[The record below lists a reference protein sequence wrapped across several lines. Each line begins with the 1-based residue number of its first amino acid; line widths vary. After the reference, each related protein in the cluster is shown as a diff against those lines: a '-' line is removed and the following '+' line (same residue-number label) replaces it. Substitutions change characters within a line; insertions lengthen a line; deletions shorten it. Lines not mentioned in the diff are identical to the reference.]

1 MLLRNGGYEY
11 WIWKSGLFFRKPS
24 IFQCII
30 PQKLA
35 TYPFLAAR
43 KQEFEKQKCF
53 LIVIVVTIHPDIAL
67 VSVQNLE
74 YPKKG
79 TQSPKILVINLQ
91 NHQDISFP
99 PSKILIQSHF
109 PCRAVTSRAPKAT
122 AENQPAPSSTASPVA
137 SAAPPVSRDG
147 GIHLLIKWVENK
159 GFSGE
164 MNRFRSS

>member
-43 KQEFEKQKCF
+43 KQDFEKQKCF

-67 VSVQNLE
+67 LSLCKTWSTR
-74 YPKKG
+74 KKG
-79 TQSPKILVINLQ
+79 TQSAKILVINLQ
-91 NHQDISFP
+91 NHRDISFP

-109 PCRAVTSRAPKAT
+109 PCRVTSRAPRAT
-122 AENQPAPSSTASPVA
+122 AENQPAPSNTASPVA
-137 SAAPPVSRDG
+137 SAAPPV
-147 GIHLLIKWVENK
+147 
-159 GFSGE
+159 E
-164 MNRFRSS
+164 MVASTCWSNG

>member
-43 KQEFEKQKCF
+43 KQDFEKQKCF

-67 VSVQNLE
+67 LSVCKTWSTR
-74 YPKKG
+74 KKG
-79 TQSPKILVINLQ
+79 R
-91 NHQDISFP
+91 NHQEFWWSI
-99 PSKILIQSHF
+99 SKITKTSHF
-109 PCRAVTSRAPKAT
+109 LPAKFWSPFPLPRHQPCSQGHSW
-122 AENQPAPSSTASPVA
+122 EPASTKQHRQSSGFGGASCVQRWWHPHVDQMG
-137 SAAPPVSRDG
+137 R
-147 GIHLLIKWVENK
+147 K
-159 GFSGE
+159 
-164 MNRFRSS
+164 

>member
-1 MLLRNGGYEY
+1 MLLGNGGYEY

-67 VSVQNLE
+67 VSVCKTWSTR
-74 YPKKG
+74 KKG
-79 TQSPKILVINLQ
+79 RNHQKFWWSISKITKTSHFLPAKFWSKAISPAAQSPAVLPRPQLRTSQ
-91 NHQDISFP
+91 HQ
-99 PSKILIQSHF
+99 
-109 PCRAVTSRAPKAT
+109 
-122 AENQPAPSSTASPVA
+122 
-137 SAAPPVSRDG
+137 AAPPVQWLRRR
-147 GIHLLIKWVENK
+147 LLCP
-159 GFSGE
+159 E
-164 MNRFRSS
+164 MVASTCWSNG

>member
-1 MLLRNGGYEY
+1 
-11 WIWKSGLFFRKPS
+11 
-24 IFQCII
+24 
-30 PQKLA
+30 
-35 TYPFLAAR
+35 
-43 KQEFEKQKCF
+43 
-53 LIVIVVTIHPDIAL
+53 
-67 VSVQNLE
+67 VQNLE